1 MNSNSSN
8 HSTPPTTNLENASP
22 CNRRSFVKR
31 VAAVGAA
38 AGFPCLASGDGS
50 FGWRY
55 DDWGK
60 FDNPP
65 FCLNPEE
72 RRQQA
77 FRIRYAAA
85 LQEYERPIPR
95 HVNNGDD
102 ERYRNKI
109 ASFTKGMPHND
120 LGEVDLNAYRTY
132 LHALCTGEWD
142 DFERI
147 PLGCSDGY
155 KLVNPQAGMA
165 FDLEGADAHAF
176 YMPPAPAF
184 GSLEEDAEMIELY
197 WIALTRDV
205 PFSEYDTNP
214 LTQAAAADLTRLGD
228 AFKGPKDPVTG
239 QVTTRTLF
247 RDNLP
252 GCLEGPYQS
261 QFRYLPVTFG
271 ANYIEQ
277 RMQTVLPQASAST
290 RQDFLTEFTEW
301 LKVQNGCFPTATAE
315 LDPVLRYIRSA
326 RDAGWWVHQDTVDQ
340 GAFFAMLILLYP
352 LGTDVEG
359 GLLYAPLNPGNPYL
373 YSRNQVGFGTFGLPH
388 ISALMPEAM
397 SRALKAVRFQKFFV
411 HRRLR
416 PEEYGGR
423 IHLALTGAK
432 QYPVDVVRLRQSPVL
447 DMIYDKFGSYLLPQ
461 VFPEGCP
468 LHPSYGQGH
477 STVSG
482 ACITMLKAFFDGY
495 VFPNPVEATPDGT
508 ALMPYT
514 GPGADQMAV
523 MGELN
528 KLASNVAQSRN
539 MAGVHWRSD
548 GLEGLLLGESVAI
561 SILRDQRRTYNEKFK
576 GFTFTKFDGSTITI

>member
-165 FDLEGADAHAF
+165 FDRSNSANWF
-176 YMPPAPAF
+176 QIC
-184 GSLEEDAEMIELY
+184 IE
-197 WIALTRDV
+197 I
-205 PFSEYDTNP
+205 
-214 LTQAAAADLTRLGD
+214 
-228 AFKGPKDPVTG
+228 
-239 QVTTRTLF
+239 
-247 RDNLP
+247 
-252 GCLEGPYQS
+252 
-261 QFRYLPVTFG
+261 
-271 ANYIEQ
+271 
-277 RMQTVLPQASAST
+277 
-290 RQDFLTEFTEW
+290 
-301 LKVQNGCFPTATAE
+301 
-315 LDPVLRYIRSA
+315 
-326 RDAGWWVHQDTVDQ
+326 
-340 GAFFAMLILLYP
+340 
-352 LGTDVEG
+352 
-359 GLLYAPLNPGNPYL
+359 
-373 YSRNQVGFGTFGLPH
+373 VG
-388 ISALMPEAM
+388 IKK
-397 SRALKAVRFQKFFV
+397 R
-411 HRRLR
+411 
-416 PEEYGGR
+416 
-423 IHLALTGAK
+423 
-432 QYPVDVVRLRQSPVL
+432 
-447 DMIYDKFGSYLLPQ
+447 
-461 VFPEGCP
+461 
-468 LHPSYGQGH
+468 
-477 STVSG
+477 
-482 ACITMLKAFFDGY
+482 
-495 VFPNPVEATPDGT
+495 
-508 ALMPYT
+508 
-514 GPGADQMAV
+514 
-523 MGELN
+523 
-528 KLASNVAQSRN
+528 
-539 MAGVHWRSD
+539 
-548 GLEGLLLGESVAI
+548 
-561 SILRDQRRTYNEKFK
+561 
-576 GFTFTKFDGSTITI
+576 